1 MYKKIVLILL
11 LFTIITSSC
20 RSKKEVTCP
29 SFDIEETNNEKIENK
44 DKKGSKYSIIIL
56 KDGER
61 INKSKRKKR
70 ESQKIDFLRK
80 KCIKIKTGFNN
91 RFCKLPLLKA
101 RTKDPLIN
109 SQML

>member
-20 RSKKEVTCP
+20 RSKKEATCP

-61 INKSKRKKR
+61 INKSKRKK
-70 ESQKIDFLRK
+70 KRK
-80 KCIKIKTGFNN
+80 SEN
-91 RFCKLPLLKA
+91 RLFKK
-101 RTKDPLIN
+101 K
-109 SQML
+109 MY